1 MGGVGVAS
9 VRPMS
14 QHGIPEHFLLHISDT
29 HLVADDALLHGH
41 VASDAN
47 LIRLLE
53 RLENT
58 GQRPEAL
65 VFTGDLADAGD
76 PRAYARLRAIVEPAA
91 ARIGAKV
98 IWVMGNHDKR
108 EAFRS
113 GLLDAEPTQEPVD
126 AVHDLDGLR
135 LIVLDTTVPGEHHGV
150 VTDEQLD
157 WLRAVLAE
165 PAPHGSL
172 LALHH
177 PPVPSLLELLE
188 MVELRD
194 QHRLADVL
202 RGSDVRSILGGH
214 LHYSTASTFAGIP
227 VSVASATCYN
237 QDLVGSGG
245 GLRSEDGGQSFN
257 LVHVYGDRVM
267 HSVVPLREA
276 PTVYEL
282 SLERLRAFQALTPE
296 EQLLVLDGSS
306 RR

>member
-1 MGGVGVAS
+1 
-9 VRPMS
+9 MS
-14 QHGIPEHFLLHISDT
+14 QYGTPEHFLLHISDT
-29 HLVADDALLHGH
+29 HLVADNGLLHGA
-41 VASDAN
+41 VDCDAN
-47 LIRLLE
+47 LTRLFDRLE
-53 RLENT
+53 RT

-76 PRAYARLRAIVEPAA
+76 PQAYARLRAIVEPAA

-98 IWVMGNHDKR
+98 IWVMGNHDNR
-108 EAFRS
+108 ATFRR

-135 LIVLDTTVPGEHHGV
+135 LIVLDSTVPGAHHGEI
-150 VTDEQLD
+150 TDEQLD
-157 WLRAVLAE
+157 WLRSVLAE
-165 PAPHGSL
+165 PAPHGSV

-188 MVELRD
+188 MVDLKE
-194 QHRLADVL
+194 QHRLEDVL
-202 RGSDVRSILGGH
+202 RGTDVRSILAGH
-214 LHYSTASTFAGIP
+214 LHYSTSCTFAGIP

-237 QDLVGSGG
+237 QDLIGSGG

-267 HSVVPLREA
+267 HSVVPLEES
-276 PTVYEL
+276 PMVYEL
-282 SLERLRAFQALTPE
+282 SIERLRAFQALSPE

-306 RR
+306 KR